1 MVLTAKSV
9 EQLLH
14 PSKKKSQTKSK
25 SKDVE
30 VSRQHVDGVFNN
42 SPFLYNVPLYRGSS
56 LDHYMLANQHLG
68 NVLYQLFVGGKLFF
82 QTYHCPA
89 AEYMWLKHVP
99 KLVSSRSHNGY
110 KHLDDEI
117 IAELPDKGTRVS
129 VKGVS
134 MRHRALNADKYVWQG
149 IHLATGVTVLFDR
162 SLDTSADCLA
172 YRYTATL
179 AVGSWVIEEYQG
191 ASLAC
196 LSRYANRFFI
206 DALDWADATQDVV
219 APTVQ
224 QLMLTLVWM
233 AVHG

>member
-14 PSKKKSQTKSK
+14 PSKKKSKSK
-25 SKDVE
+25 STDVE

-42 SPFLYNVPLYRGSS
+42 SPFLYNVPLYKGCSK
-56 LDHYMLANQHLG
+56 DHYMLANIHAG
-68 NVLYQLFVGGKLFF
+68 KVIYQLFVGGKLFF

-99 KLVSSRSHNGY
+99 KLIASRSHSGY
-110 KHLDDEI
+110 KHADDETFV
-117 IAELPDKGTRVS
+117 ELPDKGTRVS

-134 MRHRALNADKYVWQG
+134 MRHRALNADKYIWQG
-149 IHLATGVTVLFDR
+149 IHLPTGVTVLFDR

-179 AVGSWVIEEYQG
+179 AVGSWVIEEYKG

-206 DALDWADATQDVV
+206 TALDWADDTGAAI

-224 QLMLTLVWM
+224 QLMFTLVWM
-233 AVHG
+233 AIHG